1 MITNKISMEVPLHNI
16 FSIKEFIWVSLILS
30 IIIDIIIA

>member
-1 MITNKISMEVPLHNI
+1 MEVQLNNILHL
-16 FSIKEFIWVSLILS
+16 KVLIWVSLILS

>member
-1 MITNKISMEVPLHNI
+1 MITSKISMEFTLHNI
-16 FSIKEFIWVSLILS
+16 FRIKEFIWVSLILS